1 MNLELGRSVGST
13 EVSPFISSLEQVGG
27 TESAC
32 FSSLSLVPVGLARGP
47 YFFSLS
53 PSRVDLTIPDEHCS
67 RSPAC
72 SRQMLEDQRP
82 CTGDRGCRI
91 VSVEIVVL
99 LSTFD

>member
-1 MNLELGRSVGST
+1 MSLELGRSVGST
-13 EVSPFISSLEQVGG
+13 EVSPFIGSREQAGG

-47 YFFSLS
+47 PFSLS

-67 RSPAC
+67 RSPAS
-72 SRQMLEDQRP
+72 SRQMLGDQES
-82 CTGDRGCRI
+82 CTADRGCRI

-99 LSTFD
+99 LSTFG